1 MNNERRFKHYVGSLL
16 VSFAFAFLP
25 QLAAA
30 QTLHYLYSAPTA
42 SLSASFGAAAITT
55 RPDFAGGYS
64 FIEITAANR
73 ATFLRVATPNLIR
86 TYNQMQS
93 GTPLRNRIDQVLQIS
108 QGNVDEV
115 FMLVDDRTG
124 IPPAH
129 AGWFAPGDGPGG
141 ITIVWPAAN
150 VFRLSSGRYLG
161 RIAFGEMASQR
172 IQMRPGGWLAWEGVI
187 LHETFH
193 TQFVGS
199 DTGSG
204 GDEKTKWGSISIT
217 YGSDEKHFFE
227 ELLGE
232 QMLTMEEGW
241 GNFYG
246 NVHNDPA
253 GQRYVIG
260 FFNRSDDRYVLEA
273 RSVLAGDPLLF
284 RVATRRADKVGKNK
298 DIDVFRYRWL
308 DVPGYYILF
317 CETTAEAFHT
327 FFYNHVNGNRNQA
340 LTMINASARSM
351 WQWRDHMTRYPV
363 NDVTNLSLLM
373 EDFAATPEGAAGK
386 TAGTLTS
393 SMFPFALLDLLTHFG
408 MTTEQYQREFRAG
421 NPRRIPLAFNEYWR
435 RRDALMARVQP
446 FLQPNHPCP
455 ADPAKPGVA
464 QPSTC
469 YDIDGAVRSINT
481 FFQGADTILV
491 SPGR

>member
-1 MNNERRFKHYVGSLL
+1 MNNERHFKHHLARLL
-16 VSFAFAFLP
+16 VSFAFTFLP

-30 QTLHYLYSAPTA
+30 QTLHFLYAAPTA

-55 RPDFAGGYS
+55 RADFAGGYS

-73 ATFLRVATPNLIR
+73 ATFLRVAPPNLVR

-124 IPPAH
+124 IPPANS
-129 AGWFAPGDGPGG
+129 GWFARGSGPGG

-150 VFRLSSGRYLG
+150 VFLVSAGRYRG
-161 RIAFGEMASQR
+161 RIAFGEMAARS
-172 IQMRPGGWLAWEGVI
+172 IQTWPGGWLAWEGVI

-199 DTGSG
+199 DTGG
-204 GDEKTKWGSISIT
+204 GGNEKSKWGSINIT
-217 YGSDEKHFFE
+217 YGSDNSHFSQ

-232 QMLTMEEGW
+232 QSLTMEEGW

-246 NVHNDPA
+246 GVHNDPA
-253 GQRYVIG
+253 GPRNVLR
-260 FFNRSDDRYVLEA
+260 FFNRSDERYILEA
-273 RSVLAGDPLLF
+273 RSVLAGDPLLS
-284 RVATRRADKVGKNK
+284 RVPTRRADRVGNPAI
-298 DIDVFRYRWL
+298 DIFWYRWL
-308 DVPGYYILF
+308 DVPGYHILF
-317 CETTAEAFHT
+317 CETTTEAFHT
-327 FFYNHVNGNRNQA
+327 LFYNHVNGNRNQA

-373 EDFAATPEGAAGK
+373 EDFAATPEGAAGR

-408 MTTEQYQREFRAG
+408 MTTEEYQREFRAG
-421 NPRRIPLAFNEYWR
+421 NPRRIPQAFTEYWR
-435 RRDALMARVQP
+435 RRDTLSTQVQP

-455 ADPAKPGVA
+455 ADPAHPGVA

-469 YDIDGAVRSINT
+469 YDIDGAVRSINA
-481 FFQGADTILV
+481 FFQRADTILV